1 MAKKSTPVAKSK
13 KDYLRLPFEVY
24 YSGPISYASL
34 ELTAEVDRLKK
45 PKEIKGVHIEEGN
58 AYGLNFYCANN
69 GGGELL
75 CCLTASHDGTVPS
88 WLKFIEVE
96 EVNMNHGYNTGVE
109 LTGVELNLNAP
120 ESDESEYLETTGVEK
135 GIYRLTSE
143 DVDYIILDADG
154 DRIKIDSY
162 GCLID
167 EDRDDEDDDSTESPQ
182 IIDVEK
188 LAEME
193 DISEYTTKSYQE
205 AQDEW
210 IAEVWAKYFPKLP
223 KVKITAYAY

>member
-1 MAKKSTPVAKSK
+1 M
-13 KDYLRLPFEVY
+13 
-24 YSGPISYASL
+24 
-34 ELTAEVDRLKK
+34 
-45 PKEIKGVHIEEGN
+45 
-58 AYGLNFYCANN
+58 
-69 GGGELL
+69 
-75 CCLTASHDGTVPS
+75 
-88 WLKFIEVE
+88 
-96 EVNMNHGYNTGVE
+96 TGI
-109 LTGVELNLNAP
+109 
-120 ESDESEYLETTGVEK
+120 EK

-143 DVDYIILDADG
+143 DVDYIILDAEG

-167 EDRDDEDDDSTESPQ
+167 DDVDDEDDDSTESSQ
-182 IIDVEK
+182 IIDVNS

-193 DISEYTTKSYQE
+193 DLSEYTTKSYQE